1 MKKIMI
7 VEDDKDI
14 CRELKEMLDHAGY
27 EGVVLSDFHN
37 GCRQILKAKPDLV
50 LLDINI
56 PFQNGEML
64 LKELRESSD
73 VPVIMVTSRES
84 EADEVLSMSY
94 GADDYIVK
102 PFDSEVLILKI
113 KAILSRSKHEEAEPK
128 PKFITIGEYVF
139 NTELRTITKNEEQ
152 IKLTPKEARLLELL
166 YNYKDGLL
174 PREKALTE
182 IWGTNDYFTARSMDV
197 YVTKLRK
204 YFKDDQNIKIENVH
218 GSGFRLVIEE

>member
-84 EADEVLSMSY
+84 EADEVMRSGRM
-94 GADDYIVK
+94 I
-102 PFDSEVLILKI
+102 
-113 KAILSRSKHEEAEPK
+113 ILSNL
-128 PKFITIGEYVF
+128 TIRLFYFCGS
-139 NTELRTITKNEEQ
+139 
-152 IKLTPKEARLLELL
+152 TP
-166 YNYKDGLL
+166 
-174 PREKALTE
+174 
-182 IWGTNDYFTARSMDV
+182 S
-197 YVTKLRK
+197 
-204 YFKDDQNIKIENVH
+204 
-218 GSGFRLVIEE
+218 SGG

>member
-102 PFDSEVLILKI
+102 PYNPTILLLRIHAIFRRLKGATGQLNCGGMEIMPQKGVI
-113 KAILSRSKHEEAEPK
+113 KYHNGGRRCFSP
-128 PKFITIGEYVF
+128 
-139 NTELRTITKNEEQ
+139 RTK
-152 IKLTPKEARLLELL
+152 
-166 YNYKDGLL
+166 
-174 PREKALTE
+174 
-182 IWGTNDYFTARSMDV
+182 
-197 YVTKLRK
+197 
-204 YFKDDQNIKIENVH
+204 
-218 GSGFRLVIEE
+218 